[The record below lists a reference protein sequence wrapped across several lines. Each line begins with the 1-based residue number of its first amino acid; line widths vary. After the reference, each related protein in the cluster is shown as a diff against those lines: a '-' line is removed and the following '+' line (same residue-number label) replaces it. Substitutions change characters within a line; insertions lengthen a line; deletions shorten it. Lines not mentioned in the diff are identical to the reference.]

1 MLEELE
7 KRLET
12 AKINMRDAARMHS
25 SNWGYWSGQHDA
37 IKGAIALLTKQPR

>member
-12 AKINMRDAARMHS
+12 AKINMQDAAASHS
-25 SNWGYWSGQHDA
+25 SKWGYWSGQHDA
-37 IKGAIALLTKQPR
+37 IQGAIALLTNKPR